1 MRYPGSPRAAAGVC
15 WHVVPALDFGDVFER
30 LPEPYMLLD
39 RSLRFVA
46 ANAAYRR
53 ATSSTLEQLLG
64 RHIAE
69 AFPNDERDLSN
80 TPLRRLVASLERV
93 RDTGVPDTLAHI
105 VYRVR
110 RTPDGPL
117 EERIWS
123 ASHTPI
129 ADADGRVRYI
139 LQHTVDVTEL
149 HRLRP
154 AQRGAAREQL
164 EAGVL
169 RRAEDV
175 QATNLALEAERQHLR
190 NLFHQAPGFV
200 CVLRGPSLIVE
211 MVNDAFY
218 RLIGN
223 RPAEG
228 RPLAEVLPEL
238 ASQGYLERLLHV
250 LATGEAFVGR
260 SVPVVLQRPGADAGE
275 QVVLDIVYEPIFDGR
290 AEPTGI
296 FVQGYDIT
304 LQKRLEDELEL
315 LLERER
321 AARADAESARVQ
333 AERANVL
340 KDEFLATLSHE
351 LRTPL
356 NAVLGWIRLARTHP
370 LGPADTARALE
381 TIERNAAALAQ
392 LVEDVLDMS
401 RIVTGKLRLRL
412 AECDAA
418 DVVRRA
424 IEIVTPAA
432 DARQVA
438 IRVAPMPAAPMVGDA
453 DRLQQVVWNLLS
465 NAIKYTP
472 SGGHVDVALDAS
484 PDAVAITVRDDGD
497 GIDAAFLPLLFDR
510 FRQVNQAF
518 DRKHGGLGVGL
529 SLVRHLVE
537 AHGGEVSAASPGLG
551 QGSTFTVRLPTRVQ
565 GGADEAPE
573 APVMQAAGPDEAIRP
588 VNVEGL
594 RVLVVEDNAD
604 ALDLLQHVLG
614 SAGASVRGTCT
625 AAEALEALW
634 MDPPDVLVSDLGL
647 PGMDGLELIR
657 RIRAAWPRR
666 GSDVPAIAVTAYA
679 RASDREHALEAG
691 YQRHLAKPVR
701 PGALLAAIAAVVDR
715 RWTSQPPGSVGA
727 VMTPS
732 PPRTGATT

>member
-1 MRYPGSPRAAAGVC
+1 MT
-15 WHVVPALDFGDVFER
+15 ALDFGDVFER

-39 RSLRFVA
+39 RNLRFVA

-53 ATSSTLEQLLG
+53 VTSSTLDQLLG
-64 RHIAE
+64 RHIVE
-69 AFPNDERDLSN
+69 AFPNDEHDPSN
-80 TPLRRLVASLERV
+80 EPSRLLVASLERV
-93 RDTGVPDTLAHI
+93 RDTGRPDTLAHI

-117 EERIWS
+117 EDRIWS

-129 ADADGRVRYI
+129 TGEDGRVCYI

-149 HRLRP
+149 HAPRS
-154 AQRGAAREQL
+154 AHGSTVSEQL

-175 QATNLALEAERQHLR
+175 QAINLALEAERQHLR

-200 CVLRGPSLIVE
+200 CVLRGPSHIVE

-218 RLIGN
+218 RLVGD

-228 RPLAEVLPEL
+228 RRLAEVLPEL
-238 ASQGYLERLLHV
+238 ASQGYIERLNRV

-260 SVPVVLQRPGADAGE
+260 SVPVVLQRPGLDAGE

-290 AEPTGI
+290 AEPSGI

-356 NAVLGWIRLARTHP
+356 NAVLGWIRLVRTHP
-370 LGPADTARALE
+370 LSTADAARAME
-381 TIERNAAALAQ
+381 TIERNAVALGQ

-412 AECDAA
+412 ADCDAA
-418 DVVRRA
+418 EVVRRA

-438 IRVAPMPAAPMVGDA
+438 IRLAPPPPAPMVGDA

-472 SGGHVDVALDAS
+472 PGGHVDVSLDAT
-484 PDAVAITVRDDGD
+484 PQAVTITVRDDGH

-510 FRQVNQAF
+510 FRQVNPAF
-518 DRKHGGLGVGL
+518 DRQHGGLGVGL

-551 QGSTFTVRLPTRVQ
+551 LGATFTVRLPTCIAA
-565 GGADEAPE
+565 GADEAPA
-573 APVMQAAGPDEAIRP
+573 APVLLAAGAEETVTS

-594 RVLVVEDNAD
+594 RVLVVEDNPD

-614 SAGASVRGTCT
+614 SAGAVVVGAAT
-625 AAEALEALW
+625 ASEALDALW
-634 MDPPDVLVSDLGL
+634 AQPPDVLVSDLGL
-647 PGMDGLELIR
+647 PGMDGLELMR
-657 RIRAAWPRR
+657 RVRSAAPRP

-679 RASDREHALEAG
+679 RASDREHALQAG

-701 PGALLAAIAAVVDR
+701 PGALLGAIAAVASGR
-715 RWTSQPPGSVGA
+715 CANQPSGRA
-727 VMTPS
+727 
-732 PPRTGATT
+732 